1 MAGQH
6 KLSRKSA
13 DRPRFSDRLDPSG
26 PGSARLAARRMAD
39 QGTGGAI
46 VNITSVAGLVGMTH
60 WPAYLATKHGLIGLT
75 KTMARDLAEHR
86 IRVNAVAP
94 GRVRTPLTEPY
105 HHDEAFLRG
114 VEGMVPLGFEGTPA
128 DVARAVLF
136 FVTDLTSWVTET
148 VLLVDGGWLA
158 EPNYEPPG
166 AYAYTSAASGSS
178 T

>member
-1 MAGQH
+1 
-6 KLSRKSA
+6 
-13 DRPRFSDRLDPSG
+13 
-26 PGSARLAARRMAD
+26 MAD

-94 GRVRTPLTEPY
+94 GTVRTPLTEPY
-105 HHDEAFLRG
+105 HHD
-114 VEGMVPLGFEGTPA
+114 EGTPA

-136 FVTDLTSWVTET
+136 FVTDLTSWVTGT
-148 VLLVDGGWLA
+148 VLPVDGGWLA

-166 AYAYTSAASGSS
+166 A
-178 T
+178 

>member
-1 MAGQH
+1 VAGQH

-94 GRVRTPLTEPY
+94 GTVRTPLTEPY
-105 HHDEAFLRG
+105 HHDE
-114 VEGMVPLGFEGTPA
+114 GTPA
-128 DVARAVLF
+128 DVARAVLV
-136 FVTDLTSWVTET
+136 FVTDLTSWVTGT
-148 VLLVDGGWLA
+148 VLPVDGGWLHSGTTHRPEHMHTLRPLPA
-158 EPNYEPPG
+158 RRLSRVLDPG
-166 AYAYTSAASGSS
+166 
-178 T
+178 